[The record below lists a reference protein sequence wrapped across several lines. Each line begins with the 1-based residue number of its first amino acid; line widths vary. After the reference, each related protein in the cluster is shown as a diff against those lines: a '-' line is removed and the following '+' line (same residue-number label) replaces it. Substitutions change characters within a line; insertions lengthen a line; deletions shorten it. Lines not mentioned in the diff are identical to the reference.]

1 MTGWFGWDRG
11 MTFIDVGGLVFL
23 GILFVTLIV
32 TVIITLGNVKRVK
45 EIPNL
50 H

>member
-1 MTGWFGWDRG
+1 